1 MKISFCILTI
11 ILFPLLM
18 SCNKEE
24 NIDFNTLPENTEH
37 INYYIKYEALCNSKY
52 FGNVMKISVKT
63 ESGTHAFEGGRSFSQ
78 TFGPV
83 HKGFNCKIDCFDTSH
98 SSSYSE
104 VIVNIYVCK
113 EKEPFTLKKTASGTG
128 KSSAS
133 YTINF

>member
-1 MKISFCILTI
+1 MKISFFILTI

-24 NIDFNTLPENTEH
+24 NIDFNTPPENTEH
-37 INYYIKYEALCNSKY
+37 VNYHIKYEASCNSKY
-52 FGNVMKISVKT
+52 IGNVMKISVKT
-63 ESGTHAFEGGRSFSQ
+63 ESGTQTFEGGRSFSQ

-83 HKGFNCKIDCFDTSH
+83 HKGFNCKIDCFNTSH

-104 VIVNIYVCK
+104 VIVNIYVSR
-113 EKEPFTLKKTASGTG
+113 EKEPFALKKTASGTG